1 MNNKLFYEI
10 TLSENEI
17 IKLLVSL
24 DKEINTYKN
33 LKCNE
38 ETAALEKLRNNIEK
52 QKRAADLA

>member
-24 DKEINTYKN
+24 DKEINT
-33 LKCNE
+33 
-38 ETAALEKLRNNIEK
+38 
-52 QKRAADLA
+52 